1 MRLEVYFWGMK
12 KHLILLVAAIF
23 FALSAQFCIKPP
35 NYSDT
40 PEISFTGLSKNIMQQ
55 GRSEGDSVIIS
66 FSYTDGDGDLGY
78 PKSDTTTSVFVK
90 DNRDSFVKFKY
101 KLPYVDPQGAGN
113 GISGQVSIVIPTSCC
128 IFETPEGIKLA
139 CENVPPSFQYDT
151 LYYFIRIRDRA
162 GNISNEI
169 KAGPIGLKCQ

>member
-1 MRLEVYFWGMK
+1 MRLEVYFSGMK
-12 KHLILLVAAIF
+12 KHLILLAAAIL

-66 FSYTDGDGDLGY
+66 FSYTDGDGDLGI

-113 GISGQVSIVIPTSCC
+113 
-128 IFETPEGIKLA
+128 A
-139 CENVPPSFQYDT
+139 FQARFP
-151 LYYFIRIRDRA
+151 L
-162 GNISNEI
+162 
-169 KAGPIGLKCQ
+169 